1 MAGMER
7 SSLHERRERLTQ
19 LVPKIGPVSFARDR
33 VLPVAPALEPLLP
46 EAGLIRGSVIG
57 CQGPTALSLALA
69 LVAGPSAAGSWVA
82 VVGVPS
88 LGLRAA
94 GEVGI
99 ALDRLVMVADS
110 ARDVGEGPWANVVS
124 ALIDGFDLIVMR
136 TDLRAGAARRLQARL
151 QTRGAVLVLIGDP
164 GPFSCDITFTSDR
177 GTWEGLGHGS
187 GRLERRRLSVT
198 AHGRRLPRERRLD
211 VWLPGAAGQ
220 VDTVHDTVHDTIHDT
235 RHVRLPDA
243 PAAAYRQTG

>member
-1 MAGMER
+1 MER
-7 SSLHERRERLTQ
+7 SSLHERRERLTH

-46 EAGLIRGSVIG
+46 EAGLVRGSVIG
-57 CQGPTALSLALA
+57 CQGPTALSVALA
-69 LVAGPSAAGSWVA
+69 LVAEASAAGSWLA

-94 GEVGI
+94 GELGV

-110 ARDVGEGPWANVVS
+110 ARDLGEGPWANVVS
-124 ALIDGFDLIVMR
+124 ALIDGFDLVVMR
-136 TDLRAGAARRLQARL
+136 TDLRASAARRLQARL
-151 QTRGAVLVLIGDP
+151 QARGAVLVLVGDP

-198 AHGRRLPRERRLD
+198 AHGRRLPRQRRLD
-211 VWLPGAAGQ
+211 VWLPGVAGQ
-220 VDTVHDTVHDTIHDT
+220 VDAVHDTLHDALHDID
-235 RHVRLPDA
+235 VQLPDT